1 MISDRDGRRFW
12 QENYELKMENQFL
25 RSVVHSL
32 SRLATGAGRS
42 VLDEQGE
49 FIMEDNVR
57 DDGVGPASQ
66 TVESDGPG
74 GSKEV
79 DPHRQS
85 DEARI
90 ELALTELRER
100 SRIMAQAVDAQRRQ
114 VR

>member
-1 MISDRDGRRFW
+1 
-12 QENYELKMENQFL
+12 MENQFL

-49 FIMEDNVR
+49 FIMADNVR
-57 DDGVGPASQ
+57 GDGVGASNQ
-66 TVESDGPG
+66 TMESDGPG
-74 GSKEV
+74 GSKESE
-79 DPHRQS
+79 PHRQS

-114 VR
+114 VRLVIWAKASL

>member
-1 MISDRDGRRFW
+1 
-12 QENYELKMENQFL
+12 MENQFL

-42 VLDEQGE
+42 VLDAQGE
-49 FIMEDNVR
+49 FVLEDNVR
-57 DDGVGPASQ
+57 DDGVGTTSQ
-66 TVESDGPG
+66 TMESDAPG
-74 GSKEV
+74 GSKESGS
-79 DPHRQS
+79 HRQS

-100 SRIMAQAVDAQRRQ
+100 SRIMTQAVDAQRRQ

>member
-1 MISDRDGRRFW
+1 
-12 QENYELKMENQFL
+12 LKMENQFL

-49 FIMEDNVR
+49 FIMVDNVR
-57 DDGVGPASQ
+57 GDGVGTTGQ
-66 TVESDGPG
+66 TMESDGSG
-74 GSKEV
+74 GSKEP
-79 DPHRQS
+79 DLSRQS

-114 VR
+114 VRWVVWARAML